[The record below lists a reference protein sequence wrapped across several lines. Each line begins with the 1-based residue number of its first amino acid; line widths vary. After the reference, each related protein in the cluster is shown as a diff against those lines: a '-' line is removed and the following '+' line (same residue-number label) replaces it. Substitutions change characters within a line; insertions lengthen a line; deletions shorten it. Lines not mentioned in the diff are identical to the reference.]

1 MLDSNSNKNTNS
13 NARVTQSPKNFN
25 SNSDFSLADKLNDDF
40 ESKNFFQLSNLF
52 EILLKYIARINVIV

>member
-52 EILLKYIARINVIV
+52 EILLKYIASINVIV